1 MVKEARIIFSLGDI
15 LQVRVIC
22 LKCKGEIARSLSQ
35 NARDLPWQCP
45 NCLDE
50 WWDQLERP
58 AVINATLGRCAAFM
72 SSMRPSSQI
81 TNRLQSASRL
91 RETPN
96 AKPLTSW
103 HRPTIRAGTS
113 RKAVPGSAS
122 NENPTDSCR
131 HFWSHEGSLP

>member
-58 AVINATLGRCAAFM
+58 AVINAT
-72 SSMRPSSQI
+72 
-81 TNRLQSASRL
+81 
-91 RETPN
+91 
-96 AKPLTSW
+96 
-103 HRPTIRAGTS
+103 IRALRS
-113 RKAVPGSAS
+113 LYEL
-122 NENPTDSCR
+122 NEALKPDNKPITVR
-131 HFWSHEGSLP
+131 FEIEGDAQR